1 MGKIAMIVAIDRN
14 NAIGK
19 GGDQLVYIS
28 EDLKHFK
35 ATTTGHTVLM
45 GRKTSDAL
53 PKGVLPN
60 RRNIIITR
68 SLSWQHEGA
77 DIAHSVEEA
86 IGMIGDDEMVFVIGG
101 GAIYKTMMPYAEMLY
116 VTEIDKAFEEAD
128 TYFPVI
134 DGEEWQMSNV
144 SDWMNDDKNDVRF
157 RYVEYQRR

>member
-101 GAIYKTMMPYAEMLY
+101 GAIYKTMMPYAEVLY
-116 VTEIDKAFEEAD
+116 VTEIDKAFDEAD

-134 DGEEWQMSNV
+134 DREEWQMSNV